1 MALPQPAGRRAKSGR
16 TKDNYESP
24 EMLARFDGIRDYLVS
39 YSKDF
44 SNVRSSDL
52 AKLCADLQIF
62 MEVRP

>member
-1 MALPQPAGRRAKSGR
+1 
-16 TKDNYESP
+16 
-24 EMLARFDGIRDYLVS
+24 MLARFDGIRDYLVS